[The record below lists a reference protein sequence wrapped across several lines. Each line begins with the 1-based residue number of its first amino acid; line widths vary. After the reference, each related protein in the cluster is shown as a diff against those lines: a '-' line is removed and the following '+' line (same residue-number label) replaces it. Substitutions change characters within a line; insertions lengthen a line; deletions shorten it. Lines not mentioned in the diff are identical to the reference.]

1 MLDDYK
7 TKQPVVYKTLINA
20 VKKNKFS
27 HAYLFETHGYS
38 KALDLVLSFVKYI
51 LCPNNY
57 SNTDCCNDCPICK
70 NIDENNYI
78 ELKIIRPDGL
88 WIKKEQLT
96 DLQQEFSKKAITGN
110 KKIYII
116 TEADKLNPASANSI
130 LKFLEEPEENIVA
143 ILIVENKYQLLDT
156 IVSRCQIISLLN
168 NPLENLNTTYEKI
181 SNVINNENIDEEKLD
196 KIVGFVNYYEKHRLD
211 TILNT
216 QKLWHQYFQDKEI
229 ISDAFEI
236 ISLYYMDAVNL
247 ACGYHLN
254 IFDKYETNLKEI
266 INKNNIDRLIE
277 KINVILKLKDL
288 IKYNVNASLLMDKLI
303 LELEEVQN
311 G

>member
-7 TKQPVVYKTLINA
+7 SKQPVVYKTLINS

-38 KALDLVLSFVKYI
+38 KSLDLVLSFVKYI

-57 SNTDCCNDCPICK
+57 SNNNCCNNCSMCK

-96 DLQQEFSKKAITGN
+96 DLRQEFSKKAITGN

-130 LKFLEEPEENIVA
+130 LKFLEEPEDNIIA
-143 ILIVENKYQLLDT
+143 ILMVENKYQLLDT

-181 SNVINNENIDEEKLD
+181 SNIINNENIDEEKLD
-196 KIVGFVNYYEKHRLD
+196 KIISFVNYYEKHRLD

-236 ISLYYMDAVNL
+236 MSLYYMDAVNL

-266 INKNNIDRLIE
+266 INKNNIDKLIE
-277 KINVILKLKDL
+277 KINIILKLKDL
-288 IKYNVNASLLMDKLI
+288 IKFNINTSLLMDKLI

>member
-7 TKQPVVYKTLINA
+7 LNQPVVYKTLKNA
-20 VKKNKFS
+20 AKKNKFS

-38 KALDLVLSFVKYI
+38 KSLDLVLSFVKYI

-57 SNTDCCNDCPICK
+57 SNNECCKDCSQCK

-130 LKFLEEPEENIVA
+130 LKFLEEPEENIIA
-143 ILIVENKYQLLDT
+143 ILMVENKYQLLDT

-168 NPLENLNTTYEKI
+168 KPLDNLNTTYEKV
-181 SNVINNENIDEEKLD
+181 SNVINNENIDEDKLD
-196 KIVGFVNYYEKHRLD
+196 KIIGFVNYYEKHKLD

-216 QKLWHQYFQDKEI
+216 QKLWHQYFSDKELI
-229 ISDAFEI
+229 KAAFEI
-236 ISLYYMDAVNL
+236 ISLYYMDAINL

-266 INKNNIDRLIE
+266 INKNSIYKLIE

-288 IKYNVNASLLMDKLI
+288 IKYNVNTSLLMDKLI

>member
-1 MLDDYK
+1 MLDDYNL
-7 TKQPVVYKTLINA
+7 KQPVVYKTLINS

-38 KALDLVLSFVKYI
+38 KSLDLVLSFVKYI
-51 LCPNNY
+51 LCPNSY
-57 SNTDCCNDCPICK
+57 SNCSNCNGCTQCK
-70 NIDENNYI
+70 TIDDNNYI
-78 ELKIIRPDGL
+78 ELKIINPDGL

-116 TEADKLNPASANSI
+116 TEADKLNPAASNSI
-130 LKFLEEPEENIVA
+130 LKFLEEPEENIIA
-143 ILIVENKYQLLDT
+143 ILMVENKYQLLDT

-168 NPLENLNTTYEKI
+168 KPFDNLSTTYEKI
-181 SNVINNENIDEEKLD
+181 SNIVNSENIDEEKLD
-196 KIVGFVNYYEKHRLD
+196 KIVNFVNYYEKHKLD

-216 QKLWHQYFQDKEI
+216 HKLWHQYFSDKEI

-236 ISLYYMDAVNL
+236 MSLYYMDAINL
-247 ACGYHLN
+247 SCGYNLN
-254 IFDKYETNLKEI
+254 IFDKYEINLKEI
-266 INKNNIDRLIE
+266 VNKNNIDKLLH
-277 KINVILKLKDL
+277 KINVVLELKDL
-288 IKYNVNASLLMDKLI
+288 IKYNINTSLLMDKLI

>member
-7 TKQPVVYKTLINA
+7 EKQPVVYKTLINS

-38 KALDLVLSFVKYI
+38 KSLDLVLSFVKYI

-57 SNTDCCNDCPICK
+57 SNNSCCNNCSRCK

-88 WIKKEQLT
+88 WIKKEQLV

-130 LKFLEEPEENIVA
+130 LKFLEEPEENIIA
-143 ILIVENKYQLLDT
+143 ILMVENKYQLLDT

-168 NPLENLNTTYEKI
+168 NPLKNLNTTYEKI
-181 SNVINNENIDEEKLD
+181 INVINNENIDEEKLD

-229 ISDAFEI
+229 ISDVFEI
-236 ISLYYMDAVNL
+236 MSLYYMDAVNL

-266 INKNNIDRLIE
+266 INKNNIDKLIE

-288 IKYNVNASLLMDKLI
+288 IKYNVNTSLLMDKLI